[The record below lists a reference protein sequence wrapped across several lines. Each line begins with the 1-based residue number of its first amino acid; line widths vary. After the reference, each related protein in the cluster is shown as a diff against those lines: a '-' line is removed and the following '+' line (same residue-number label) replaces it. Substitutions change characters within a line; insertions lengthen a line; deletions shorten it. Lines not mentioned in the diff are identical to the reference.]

1 MPPPPPTTTAAVPT
15 MRVAVE
21 LTYVRACAECRM
33 VAERTAVAAIHDTSV
48 TAFRAVP
55 GTKHA
60 HIVEA
65 KSGIVPH
72 LQSGADAAKEAP
84 DGQNRLFEPLPQS
97 DTNGFDPEGRNE

>member
-1 MPPPPPTTTAAVPT
+1 MTPPPPTTTAGVPT

-21 LTYVRACAECRM
+21 LSFVRSCVDCRAI
-33 VAERTAVAAIHDTSV
+33 AERTAIAAIHDTSV

-65 KSGIVPH
+65 KSGVVEH
-72 LQSGADAAKEAP
+72 LESSD
-84 DGQNRLFEPLPQS
+84 QNPLFESLPQS
-97 DTNGFDPEGRNE
+97 DTNGFDPEERNQ